1 MNAAALL
8 AIVLAM
14 ILVRIGWGGR
24 RSISVAGW
32 ALVIAALW
40 VLTAKDG
47 AWGLAMGGVVG
58 MVAALL
64 AVLYAGWT
72 EPARAGRPPREP
84 PSISLPRRSG
94 DLARRIA
101 VFVLVV
107 PVAFAAAQWLAFGA
121 QALARRNGSGDT
133 DAVVLTFLLQP
144 LLWSALMTWQMTR
157 SGPAQMI
164 APPAIAALLGTLLWG
179 LA

>member
-8 AIVLAM
+8 ATVLAM
-14 ILVRIGWGGR
+14 ILVRIGWDRR

-32 ALVIAALW
+32 MLGIAALW

-72 EPARAGRPPREP
+72 EPARAGRPPR
-84 PSISLPRRSG
+84 
-94 DLARRIA
+94 
-101 VFVLVV
+101 
-107 PVAFAAAQWLAFGA
+107 
-121 QALARRNGSGDT
+121 
-133 DAVVLTFLLQP
+133 
-144 LLWSALMTWQMTR
+144 
-157 SGPAQMI
+157 
-164 APPAIAALLGTLLWG
+164 
-179 LA
+179 